1 LQRFQL
7 RAKARIF
14 RAKISA
20 VVGPRDRYW
29 REAQQGH
36 QQKK

>member
-14 RAKISA
+14 GAKIGA
-20 VVGPRDRYW
+20 VIGHRNRY
-29 REAQQGH
+29 RRKAQQGH
-36 QQKK
+36 Q